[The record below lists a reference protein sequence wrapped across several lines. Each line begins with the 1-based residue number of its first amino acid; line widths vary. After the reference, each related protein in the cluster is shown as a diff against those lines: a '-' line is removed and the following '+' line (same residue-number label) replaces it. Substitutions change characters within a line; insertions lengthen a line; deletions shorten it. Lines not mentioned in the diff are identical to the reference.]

1 MLPKAKVALH
11 PQTIK
16 HMLAGHPWVTEDSFT
31 KRFPAQDKLLIGLNQ
46 NKKEFAL
53 LLNDP
58 QHKKIKARL
67 WKIAPPDEIKTYQ
80 QDLFWD
86 DFKKR
91 VLESFKKRYK
101 LIQEMESTRENFYL
115 IFGESDFLPG
125 IFLQKLKN
133 HYVLGLYTSFW
144 DEYLQGP
151 IKSML
156 LDLLKTTFPKE
167 EIHLWVQ
174 QRNKQQEKNLVSL
187 THSNMSES
195 EFSLIEYGVKYKIR
209 LNSYYDFGIYTDM
222 SAIRPIINKK
232 FKEIN
237 KSPEP
242 KLLNLFS
249 YTSAYSFYFLNNG
262 FKEAV
267 SVDLS
272 KKYLEWSEEN
282 FNLNPSLVKH
292 GGYSS
297 ICLPVQEALK
307 KLSADKKYF
316 DLIISDPP
324 SASSDGDKI
333 SSAFKF
339 YDEDFKSLVNVLA
352 PKGLLVLFLNTHT
365 ISRKK
370 FEEKIQS
377 LIVKHQLSHEIEI
390 VKRVSLD
397 LDCPTLKGFIEGD
410 YLKGIFVAKKG

>member
-31 KRFPAQDKLLIGLNQ
+31 RRFPPQEKLLIGLNQ

-58 QHKKIKARL
+58 KHKKIKSRL
-67 WKIAPPDEIKTYQ
+67 WKITNAEEIKSYQ
-80 QDLFWD
+80 QDHFWE

-91 VLESFKKRYK
+91 ATESFKKRYK
-101 LIQEMESTRENFYL
+101 LIQEMDLNRENFYL

-144 DEYLQGP
+144 DEFLQGP
-151 IKSML
+151 LKEIL
-156 LDLLKTTFPKE
+156 LGLLKMTFPDE

-174 QRNKQQEKNLVSL
+174 QRNKQQEKNLISL
-187 THSNMSES
+187 THPNMSES
-195 EFSLIEYGVKYKIR
+195 EFYLTEYGVKYKIR

-237 KSPEP
+237 KASEP

-249 YTSAYSFYFLNNG
+249 YTSAYSFYFLSNG

-272 KKYLEWSEEN
+272 KKYLDWSEEN
-282 FNLNPSLVKH
+282 FKLNPNLVNL

-307 KLSADKKYF
+307 KLSADKKHF

-333 SSAFKF
+333 SSALKF
-339 YDEDFKSLVNVLA
+339 YEEDFTNLVSLLA
-352 PKGLLVLFLNTHT
+352 PQGLLVLFLNTHT

-390 VKRVSLD
+390 VKRVSLE

>member
-1 MLPKAKVALH
+1 MLPKTRVSLH

-31 KRFPAQDKLLIGLNQ
+31 KRFPQHEKMLIGLNKD
-46 NKKEFAL
+46 KKDFAL

-58 QHKKIKARL
+58 HHKKIKARL
-67 WKIAPPDEIKTYQ
+67 WKLVNTEQIKTYNL
-80 QDLFWD
+80 DFFWD

-91 VLESFKKRYK
+91 AEESFKKRQK
-101 LIQEMESTRENFYL
+101 LIQNVETVRENFYL

-133 HYVLGLYTSFW
+133 HYVLGLYTTFW
-144 DEYLQGP
+144 DEFLESS
-151 IKSML
+151 IKKIL
-156 LDLLKTTFPKE
+156 IDLLTTFFPNE

-174 QRNKQQEKNLVSL
+174 LRNKKQEKNLVSL
-187 THSNMSES
+187 THPALRES
-195 EFSLIEYGVKYKIR
+195 EFTLREYGVNYKIR

-222 SAIRPIINKK
+222 SAIRPIILKK
-232 FKEIN
+232 FQEIN
-237 KSPEP
+237 SNSNA

-249 YTSAYSFYFLNNG
+249 YTSAYSFYFLNAG
-262 FKEAV
+262 FKEAL

-282 FNLNPSLVKH
+282 YQLNPKLQAHAGHSSL
-292 GGYSS
+292 
-297 ICLPVQEALK
+297 CLPVQEALK
-307 KLSADKKYF
+307 KLQGEKKSF
-316 DLIISDPP
+316 DLIIADPP
-324 SASSDGDKI
+324 SASSDGEKM
-333 SSAFKF
+333 SSSYKF
-339 YDEDFKSLVNVLA
+339 YEEDFLNLVNLLA

-377 LIVKHQLSHEIEI
+377 LILTHKLSHEIEI
-390 VKRVSLD
+390 VKRVSLE